1 MLLVILVL
9 TGNAVH
15 AQILNH
21 HLNKILINKYLN
33 YVIYLKEEVFD
44 NKIYFLFSS
53 LRMVS

>member
-44 NKIYFLFSS
+44 NKIYFL
-53 LRMVS
+53 LYEW